1 MVIKNNLYFMK
12 DFLKVIF
19 FTLLIFSLYINT
31 FTIYLFDTINKQE
44 FNINKAESKM
54 AALIEEKEKA
64 RYLISKYNQIIDIN
78 NVLIYFTNGNVRYS
92 TMDIAYTIVDE
103 SRKNKIDPYL
113 VLSLI
118 LTESSFNHRSIS
130 RKGAIGLM
138 QILPNTAYYISKFKD
153 DIDISHKKEL
163 FDPITNIKIGVSYF
177 AYLLKKYNGNIKYAI
192 IAYNLGPSN
201 LNYRL
206 RKKKKVPKFY
216 YNRVIRN
223 YQLISNVKNSA

>member
-1 MVIKNNLYFMK
+1 MNS
-12 DFLKVIF
+12 FLKVLF
-19 FTLLIFSLYINT
+19 FTLLTFSLYINS
-31 FTIYLFDTINKQE
+31 ISAYLFDIINKQE
-44 FNINKAESKM
+44 IYINKIENKITT
-54 AALIEEKEKA
+54 LINEKEDT

-78 NVLIYFTNGNVRYS
+78 NVLTYFTNGNVRYS

-103 SRKNKIDPYL
+103 STKNNIDPYL

-138 QILPNTAYYISKFKD
+138 QILPNTAYYISKFND